1 MNAKFK
7 LVLVSAFIILV
18 IIMMSTFS
26 VYEGQRALVLRL
38 GKIDVD
44 SKGKPYE
51 AMPGL
56 HLKLPLISVVRYFDV
71 RLQTLQAESASI
83 LTTEQKNVV
92 VSYFAKWRIE
102 NLPLYYRRTDGLTE
116 NARSLLEQKI
126 NNALYAIVADR
137 TIPQLVSGQRKDVMA
152 LLQSKA
158 NESAKEYG
166 IDVTDVRIQKID
178 LPEKVR
184 DSVYQRMRTDREK
197 VATRFRWEGDALAKE
212 IRSKADKDVIISLAK
227 AKKEAQKVRAE
238 GDSIA
243 AKTYTHAYSKN
254 PGFYAFYRSLQAYRD
269 VFEKRDDTV
278 MVLKPNSHFF
288 KYFNSSNK

>member
-1 MNAKFK
+1 MDKK
-7 LVLVSAFIILV
+7 HRLIILAV
-18 IIMMSTFS
+18 FVLFIVMMSTFS
-26 VYEGQRALVLRL
+26 VHEGQRALVLRL

-44 SKGKPYE
+44 SATGKPFV

-56 HLKLPLISVVRYFDV
+56 HFKLPLISTVRYFDI

-92 VSYFAKWRIE
+92 VSYFAKWRID
-102 NLPLYYRRTDGLTE
+102 NLPLYYRRTDGLSE
-116 NARSLLEQKI
+116 NAKNLLEQKI

-137 TIPQLVSGQRKDVMA
+137 TIMQLVSGQRKDVMA

-158 NESAKEYG
+158 SESAKEYG
-166 IDVTDVRIQKID
+166 IKVSDVRIQKID

-197 VATRFRWEGDALAKE
+197 VATRFRWEGDALAKKIHSE
-212 IRSKADKDVIISLAK
+212 ADKDVIISLAK
-227 AKKEAQKVRAE
+227 ARKESEEIRAE

-243 AKTYTHAYSKN
+243 SKTYTHAYSKD
-254 PGFYAFYRSLQAYRD
+254 PGFYEFYRSLQAYRH
-269 VFEKRDDTV
+269 VFSKQDGAV
-278 MVLKPNSHFF
+278 MVLKPNGQFF
-288 KYFNSSNK
+288 KYFNASKK